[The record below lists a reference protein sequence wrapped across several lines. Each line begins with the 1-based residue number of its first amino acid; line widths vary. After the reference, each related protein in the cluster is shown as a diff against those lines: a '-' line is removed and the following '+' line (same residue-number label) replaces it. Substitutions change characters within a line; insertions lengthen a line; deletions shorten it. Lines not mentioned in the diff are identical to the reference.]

1 MVRIRVYTGLGFNS
15 GLLYRLRTEVP
26 IELRRGS
33 GFRVHGLLQAESF
46 GVYEFKV
53 ASEY

>member
-1 MVRIRVYTGLGFNS
+1 MVVSEYIRALDLIRGYYN
-15 GLLYRLRTEVP
+15 RLRTEVP

-46 GVYEFKV
+46 GFYEFKV